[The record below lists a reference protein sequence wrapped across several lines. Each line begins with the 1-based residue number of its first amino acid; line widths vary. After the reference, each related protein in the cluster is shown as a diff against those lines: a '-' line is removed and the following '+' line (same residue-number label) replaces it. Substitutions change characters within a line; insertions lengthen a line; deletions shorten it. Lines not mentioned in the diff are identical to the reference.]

1 MTPDWLN
8 DAVRAFGRQ
17 MGLSAF
23 ALNDRGAAGVRF
35 ENGLSFR
42 LEYAQESLMVF
53 MGVPT
58 DPSDAVLKRLFVA
71 VHPSAQRSARIRA
84 AYLSRAGEAVY
95 AIRLPERDVNVTS
108 LETAFRE
115 LWRAADALRRTVS

>member
-17 MGLSAF
+17 MGLQSF

-35 ENGLSFR
+35 ENGLSLR
-42 LEYAQESLMVF
+42 LEYAQESLVMT

-58 DPSDAVLKRLFVA
+58 EPSDAALKRLLVA
-71 VHPSAQRSARIRA
+71 AHPSAQRGMRIRA
-84 AYLSRAGEAVY
+84 AYLSRAGEAIY
-95 AIRLPERDVNVTS
+95 AIRLPERDVNVTA
-108 LETAFRE
+108 LEAAFRE
-115 LWRAADALRRTVS
+115 LWRVVDALRRSVS